1 MDLDD
6 YMNCRTDDGVTVGLI
21 DGIIA
26 IARVLAKRDLS
37 SQGIKEA
44 LLDLQQD
51 EDIAFLLNNRK
62 EK

>member
-1 MDLDD
+1 MTTDD

-21 DGIIA
+21 DSIIA

-37 SQGIKEA
+37 NQGIKEA

-51 EDIAFLLNNRK
+51 EDIAFLLDRM
-62 EK
+62 